1 MKKIMLISKD
11 IAFFGKFERRFNPEH
26 YTIKWVEHIEAS
38 YLPLEAENFN
48 TVIVDIANH
57 DENEQYLKFLQ
68 KHYPKIIR
76 INIENHQYGM
86 EFKGNSHAQMSWRKN
101 QDISELVLMVLKLIE
116 IDERINNAEL
126 LNLVSNLR
134 HLPTLPKIYTVLT
147 SLIEN
152 NASVEE
158 ISLQLESD
166 PAIATN
172 VLKLANSAFYNAK
185 TGSIRQA
192 IMYIGLNN
200 VKNIIL
206 TNAVFD
212 NNGLDPEFK
221 DVHWRHVNYANKILN
236 AMYIEVLGKKL
247 NNNISA
253 VGLLHDVGNIVLMCN
268 FPQLLKDIL
277 MQSTDHEIYLVEK
290 EQIGFS
296 HEELGGHLL
305 DLWGLP
311 MPVIEV
317 ALYHHDPL
325 NKNIVNRELI
335 MSMHIAD
342 YYAWKI
348 VGADDADLSLN
359 ALVFSEMGIP
369 KSVFDAFYE
378 QFKMRDLG

>member
-1 MKKIMLISKD
+1 
-11 IAFFGKFERRFNPEH
+11 
-26 YTIKWVEHIEAS
+26 
-38 YLPLEAENFN
+38 
-48 TVIVDIANH
+48 
-57 DENEQYLKFLQ
+57 
-68 KHYPKIIR
+68 
-76 INIENHQYGM
+76 
-86 EFKGNSHAQMSWRKN
+86 
-101 QDISELVLMVLKLIE
+101 
-116 IDERINNAEL
+116 
-126 LNLVSNLR
+126 
-134 HLPTLPKIYTVLT
+134 
-147 SLIEN
+147 
-152 NASVEE
+152 
-158 ISLQLESD
+158 
-166 PAIATN
+166 
-172 VLKLANSAFYNAK
+172 
-185 TGSIRQA
+185 
-192 IMYIGLNN
+192 
-200 VKNIIL
+200 
-206 TNAVFD
+206 
-212 NNGLDPEFK
+212 
-221 DVHWRHVNYANKILN
+221 
-236 AMYIEVLGKKL
+236 
-247 NNNISA
+247 
-253 VGLLHDVGNIVLMCN
+253 MCN